1 MCRER
6 KHRTDFR
13 ASTGQT
19 QFPWDAREITDSA
32 ATHVAAQR
40 LPSKIDTVLERKE
53 KENTSFE
60 TKIQNIHFPLL
71 PVFFLW
77 TRISKKMAS
86 RKSLEKD
93 IAQELP

>member
-1 MCRER
+1 MNMCRER

-32 ATHVAAQR
+32 VTHVAAQR

-60 TKIQNIHFPLL
+60 KEN
-71 PVFFLW
+71 
-77 TRISKKMAS
+77 
-86 RKSLEKD
+86 RKHEF
-93 IAQELP
+93 A